1 MSSKHD
7 VDELYEEISFR
18 DRIAT
23 VDEHGKRNWI
33 YPKKPSGRFFRWR
46 TYVSWLL
53 LAFLFFS
60 PFVKIN
66 GEQLLLFNILERKFV
81 LFGVTFW
88 PQDFHLF
95 VLIMIASIVAIFLF
109 TAVYGRIFCG
119 WICPQTIFM
128 EMVFRKIEYFIE
140 GDAQQQRALNAQP
153 WTPDKIFKK
162 TVKIGIFYALS
173 FLISNLF
180 LAYIIG
186 VDALLDI
193 VTAPPSEHIG
203 GFIAIILFS
212 GAFFFVFSWF
222 REQACVLVCPYGRL
236 QSVMLDENSVVISYD
251 FVRGEQRQRFRREEP
266 RSGAGDCVDCHQCVV
281 VCPTGI
287 DIRNGTQLECVNCTA
302 CIDACDNV
310 MDKVG
315 FPRGLIRYAS
325 HKAISAGDT
334 RVITP
339 RVIGYSSVL
348 LVLLGV
354 IVFLFFAR
362 SDIEATV
369 LRAPGTLYQ
378 MQDEQS
384 VRNLFT
390 LRVVNKTKDNLDI
403 RLELS
408 ERNGT
413 LSVVGDKNILA
424 AANGFAESAFFVDLP
439 LSELDGIKTPIT
451 ISLFSGDRLL
461 ERVETAFM
469 GPAAF

>member
-1 MSSKHD
+1 MSTKHD
-7 VDELYEEISFR
+7 VEELYEDITFR

-53 LAFLFFS
+53 LAFLFLS

-66 GEQLLLFNILERKFV
+66 GEQLLLLNVLERKFV

-95 VLIMIASIVAIFLF
+95 VLIMIATIVAIFLF

-162 TVKIGIFYALS
+162 TTKIGIFYALS

-193 VTAPPSEHIG
+193 VTAPPSEHLG
-203 GFIAIILFS
+203 GFIAIVLFS

-251 FVRGEQRQRFRREEP
+251 FVRGEQRKRFRREEP
-266 RSGAGDCVDCHQCVV
+266 RTDAGHCVDCHQCVV

-325 HKAISAGDT
+325 HKAITTGD
-334 RVITP
+334 RRIITP

-362 SDIEATV
+362 ADIEAAV

-378 MQDEQS
+378 MQGERT

-390 LRVVNKTKDNLDI
+390 LRVVNKTMNNLDI
-403 RLELS
+403 RLELNDKKGVLS
-408 ERNGT
+408 IVGERKIT
-413 LSVVGDKNILA
+413 AS
-424 AANGFAESAFFVDLP
+424 ANGFAESAFFIDLP
-439 LSELDGIKTPIT
+439 LSELDGIKTTIA
-451 ISLFSGDRLL
+451 ISLYSDDRLL
-461 ERVETAFM
+461 ERVETNFI
-469 GPAAF
+469 GPAAY